1 MQKITPFLVV
11 LLFLVGCS
19 KKESETET
27 ESPIIK
33 KVTSIVSPSI
43 NEVVPLGSSID
54 FSVLSKDAKIDSVVI
69 ESGGNRE
76 SFQSGTFSWIPST
89 NRTGTFKFQLKAYYG
104 GVEEVH
110 YPRLKMLSDITP
122 EEFQYVVIG
131 SYAHDET
138 AFTQGI
144 FFQDNLLFESTGQ
157 EGESTIRKVDLVTG
171 DVLVSKPIG
180 DEYFG
185 EGCTIYN
192 GEIYQVTWTSN
203 IGFVYDLDL
212 NEKRSFRYGMEGW
225 GLTTIG
231 DSLLMTDGSSN
242 MYFMNPTDFTEI
254 DRIEVYTDEGPVTD
268 LNEIEYINGMV
279 YANEWQTDNIH
290 VIDPKSG
297 RVMKTIDMAGL
308 LTPEEK
314 QSADVLNGIAYDEE
328 GDRLFVTGKYW
339 PKLFEIKLQPK
350 N

>member
-11 LLFLVGCS
+11 LLLLVSCS

-33 KVTSIVSPSI
+33 KVTSVLSPSI
-43 NEVVPLGSSID
+43 NEKVALGSSID
-54 FSVLSKDAKIDSVVI
+54 FNVTSKNTEIDSVIIVAGS
-69 ESGGNRE
+69 ESVK
-76 SFQSGTFSWIPST
+76 FQSGTFSWVPAT
-89 NRTGTFKFQLKAYYG
+89 NRTGTFKFILKAYNG
-104 GVEEVH
+104 GKEEVH
-110 YPRLKMLSDITP
+110 YPRLKMLSDVAP
-122 EEFQYVVIG
+122 EEFQYVVLG

-138 AFTQGI
+138 AFTQGL
-144 FFQDNLLFESTGQ
+144 FFHDNLLFESTGQ
-157 EGESTIRKVDLVTG
+157 EGESTIRKVDLVSG
-171 DVLVSKPIG
+171 EVLVSKPIG

-185 EGCTIYN
+185 EGCTIYKD
-192 GEIYQVTWTSN
+192 EIYQVTWTSN
-203 IGFVYDLDL
+203 VGFIYDLDL
-212 NEKRSFRYGMEGW
+212 NQKRSFRYGMEGW
-225 GLTTIG
+225 GLTTMG
-231 DSLLMTDGSSN
+231 DSLLMTDGSEN
-242 MYFMNPTDFTEI
+242 LYFMSPTDFLEI
-254 DRIEVYTDEGPVTD
+254 DRLEVYTNEGPVTN

-297 RVMKTIDMAGL
+297 RVLKTIDMADL

-314 QSADVLNGIAYDEE
+314 QSADVLNGIAYDKE